1 VSFMKVG
8 DMVKHPK
15 GMVNVSEYTYS
26 CGLIIET
33 EMIGAERDQLACLV
47 LWRDF
52 MQPMK
57 YSVNS
62 LVKIS

>member
-1 VSFMKVG
+1 MKIG
-8 DMVKHPK
+8 DLVRHPY
-15 GMVNVSEYTYS
+15 GMAVASEYRYS

-33 EMIGAERDQLACLV
+33 EMVGAERDQLACLV
-47 LWRDF
+47 LWRDS

>member
-1 VSFMKVG
+1 MKAG
-8 DMVKHPK
+8 DLVKHPQ
-15 GMVNVSEYTYS
+15 GMANVSEHTYS

-33 EMIGAERDQLACLV
+33 EMVGAERDQLACLV
-47 LWRDF
+47 LWRDS

-57 YSVNS
+57 YSANS

>member
-1 VSFMKVG
+1 MKAG
-8 DMVKHPK
+8 DLVKHPQ
-15 GMVNVSEYTYS
+15 GMVNVSEHMYS

-33 EMIGAERDQLACLV
+33 EMVGAERDQLACLV
-47 LWRDF
+47 LWRDS

>member
-1 VSFMKVG
+1 MKAG
-8 DMVKHPK
+8 DLVRHPD
-15 GMVNVSEYTYS
+15 GMAIVSEYSYN

-33 EMIGAERDQLACLV
+33 EMVGAERDQLACLV
-47 LWRDF
+47 LWRDS

-57 YSVNS
+57 YSANS

>member
-1 VSFMKVG
+1 MKAG
-8 DMVKHPK
+8 DLVKHPQ
-15 GMVNVSEYTYS
+15 GMVNVSEHTYS

-33 EMIGAERDQLACLV
+33 EMVGAERDQLACLV
-47 LWRDF
+47 LWRDS